1 MAMKFRLVFALLYL
15 SRAPSMYILFPS
27 ALRPRIPSDETSVPS
42 INEKYKSFP
51 FQPAP
56 LTELLW

>member
-1 MAMKFRLVFALLYL
+1 
-15 SRAPSMYILFPS
+15 MYILFPS